1 MPMYED
7 IDWIARAA
15 EQASKDAKLAA
26 LGGARTISPQEAIE
40 LFKAGKTDELSRDQ
54 AMANEISR
62 AAGYYK
68 EGQFTPQTASLSTL
82 QQAQNQWA
90 DDTRRS
96 NKSTALTRNALMAL
110 MGGAAGAGAL
120 GFLGEGAGALGSLG
134 GSGAADAAAAGLA
147 NAGGGAADA
156 VAAGL
161 GNAAGGTFG
170 STTAGLEGLGALD
183 AAGGMAGG
191 AEAAANAGLA
201 NAGGGVYGSTG
212 VGLGAGGSGMGLMD
226 TIKAG
231 GSALASKLG
240 NMSTADMLKL
250 GLGGATA
257 IGSYLNKPDYA
268 GNAAKDAA
276 SSLDNA
282 ARQTGW
288 DRNFTTANEFGDTRT
303 SKFDPT
309 TGQTNITSAFSPER
323 QALFDN
329 QRKNALA
336 LNQGASGMIG
346 GLQNLLAKP
355 NTAYD
360 PKSVEMNTPTYPA
373 PSAQGGFGNTRPLT
387 PEEQQAK
394 LLRGY

>member
-1 MPMYED
+1 MYED

-54 AMANEISR
+54 AMSNEISR

-96 NKSTALTRNALMAL
+96 NKSTALTRNVLMGL

-120 GFLGEGAGALGSLG
+120 G
-134 GSGAADAAAAGLA
+134 
-147 NAGGGAADA
+147 GGGAADA

-201 NAGGGVYGSTG
+201 NVGGGVYGSTG
-212 VGLGAGGSGMGLMD
+212 AGLGAGSSGMGLMD
-226 TIKAG
+226 AIKAG
-231 GSALASKLG
+231 GSALTSKLG

-288 DRNFTTANEFGDTRT
+288 DRNFTTANELGDIRT